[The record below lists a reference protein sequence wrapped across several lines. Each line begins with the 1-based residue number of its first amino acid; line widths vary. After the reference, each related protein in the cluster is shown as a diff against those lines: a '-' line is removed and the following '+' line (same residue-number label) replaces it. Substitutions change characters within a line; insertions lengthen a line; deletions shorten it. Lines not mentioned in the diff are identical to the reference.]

1 MTNPRRNPA
10 HIAAVRRLPCVVCGA
25 PATAH
30 HVRRFGEK
38 KDDRRVFPLC
48 GKHHQTGGHG
58 VAIHE
63 GRKTW
68 REKYGSEEKWLAW
81 VEAKLD
87 SSAETEIE

>member
-1 MTNPRRNPA
+1 MGNSLSR
-10 HIAAVRRLPCVVCGA
+10 IAALGCCICGA
-25 PATAH
+25 PAEIH
-30 HVRRFGEK
+30 HVRRYGEK
-38 KDDRRVFPLC
+38 RKDSKAIPLC
-48 GKHHQTGGHG
+48 PKHHRTGGHG

>member
-1 MTNPRRNPA
+1 
-10 HIAAVRRLPCVVCGA
+10 
-25 PATAH
+25 
-30 HVRRFGEK
+30 
-38 KDDRRVFPLC
+38 
-48 GKHHQTGGHG
+48 